1 MGPDD
6 DDDNDG
12 EGSEE
17 GTKKKKFKGPNM
29 TRLLKS
35 RMQKLISKQ
44 DDRQVFLLSSIE
56 TLLIICPLLSV
67 VVPCLMFSW
76 IYRREKSGQFITKRS
91 NGLYVLK
98 ISLCVIQ
105 YFY

>member
-1 MGPDD
+1 MGPED

-12 EGSEE
+12 EGSDE
-17 GTKKKKFKGPNM
+17 GTKKKKSKGPNM

-44 DDRQVFLLSSIE
+44 DDRYVFLQLM
-56 TLLIICPLLSV
+56 TICTEATLSV
-67 VVPCLMFSW
+67 AALCLMSSW
-76 IYRREKSGQFITKRS
+76 IYPRERSGQSIIKRS

-98 ISLCVIQ
+98 IYLYVI
-105 YFY
+105 